1 MGDPLLA
8 RYEAR
13 KLSLDRRQLLVG
25 SLAALAFP
33 QIASAAPVDK
43 VKAAGVLRI
52 AVYRDFEPWSWR
64 DATGKLVGIDVDLGE
79 ALAKAIGVSST
90 AVDFMADESVD
101 DDLRNMVWR
110 GSLIGG
116 QLADVM
122 MHVPV
127 DRALQRENDRVVIGA
142 PYYREGFMMA
152 CAPGL
157 DCDVPPPQFKG
168 KRLAA
173 ELDSIP
179 DFYLSGSFG
188 GVLRGDVRHLLSGAA
203 AIDEVVQGKA
213 DVVLATRAQIEHAKV
228 AAGDRIKVRRGPL
241 SALPSPGWDIGIA
254 VKDDSRDLADAL
266 EMAMQQ
272 LVKDGTVDGI
282 LARYGVSP
290 HAPIAT

>member
-1 MGDPLLA
+1 M
-8 RYEAR
+8 
-13 KLSLDRRQLLVG
+13 SINRRELLVG
-25 SLAALAFP
+25 SLAALAVS
-33 QIASAAPVDK
+33 QAARAAPVDK
-43 VKAAGVLRI
+43 VKAAGVLRV

-64 DATGKLVGIDVDLGE
+64 DASGKLVGIDVDLGE

-127 DRALQRENDRVVIGA
+127 DRKLQLENDRVVIGA

-152 CAPGL
+152 CAPGV
-157 DCDVPPPQFKG
+157 DCDVAPPQFKG
-168 KRLAA
+168 RRLAA

-188 GVLRGDVRHLLSGAA
+188 GVLRGDVRHLMSGAA

-213 DVVLATRAQIEHAKV
+213 DVVLATRAQVEHAK
-228 AAGDRIKVRRGPL
+228 ASAGDRIKLRRGPL
-241 SALPSPGWDIGIA
+241 PALPSPGWDVGIA

-266 EMAMQQ
+266 EAAMAQ
-272 LVKDGTVDGI
+272 LVKDGTVDAI

-290 HAPIAT
+290 HAPLST

>member
-1 MGDPLLA
+1 
-8 RYEAR
+8 
-13 KLSLDRRQLLVG
+13 LSINRRELLVG
-25 SLAALAFP
+25 SLAALAVS
-33 QIASAAPVDK
+33 QAARAAPVDK
-43 VKAAGVLRI
+43 VKAAGVLRV

-64 DATGKLVGIDVDLGE
+64 DASGKLVGIDVDLGE

-127 DRALQRENDRVVIGA
+127 DRKLQLENDRVVIGA

-152 CAPGL
+152 CAPGV
-157 DCDVPPPQFKG
+157 DCDVAPPQFKG
-168 KRLAA
+168 RRLAA

-188 GVLRGDVRHLLSGAA
+188 GVLRGDVRHLMSGAA

-213 DVVLATRAQIEHAKV
+213 DVVLATRAQVEHAK
-228 AAGDRIKVRRGPL
+228 ASAGDRIKLRRGPL
-241 SALPSPGWDIGIA
+241 PALPSPGWDVGIA

-266 EMAMQQ
+266 EAAMAQ
-272 LVKDGTVDGI
+272 LVKDGTVDAI

-290 HAPIAT
+290 HAPLST